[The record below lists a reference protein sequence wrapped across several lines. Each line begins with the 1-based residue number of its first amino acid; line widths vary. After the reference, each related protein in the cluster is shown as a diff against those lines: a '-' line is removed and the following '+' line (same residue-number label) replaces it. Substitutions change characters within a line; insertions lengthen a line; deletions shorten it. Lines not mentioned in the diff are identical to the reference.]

1 MKNFEN
7 IYILRGSLSEEQA
20 QKEIENIKQYFKD
33 VKISKNKE
41 NINGQ
46 LGYLGLKRL
55 AYTIRREKTGYYY
68 ITHLEGTDNNVS
80 EIEKQL
86 RLNDNVIKFITIRI

>member
-1 MKNFEN
+1 MKKFEN
-7 IYILRGSLSEEQA
+7 VYILKGSLKEEQA
-20 QKEIENIKQYFKD
+20 LKEIENIKQYFKD
-33 VKISKNKE
+33 VKVSKNKA

-55 AYTIRREKTGYYY
+55 AYTVKGEKTGYYF
-68 ITHLEGTDNNVS
+68 ITYFEGTDDEVT
-80 EIEKQL
+80 EIERQL

>member
-7 IYILRGSLSEEQA
+7 IYILKGSLSEEQA
-20 QKEIENIKQYFKD
+20 KKEIENIKQYFKD
-33 VKISKNKE
+33 VKVSKNKA

-55 AYTIRREKTGYYY
+55 AYTIRGEK
-68 ITHLEGTDNNVS
+68 N
-80 EIEKQL
+80 
-86 RLNDNVIKFITIRI
+86 RILLYNTF

>member
-1 MKNFEN
+1 MKEFEN
-7 IYILRGSLSEEQA
+7 IYILRGSLTEEQV
-20 QKEIENIKQYFKD
+20 KTEIENIKQYFKN

-55 AYTIRREKTGYYY
+55 AYTIRGEKTGYYY
-68 ITHLEGTDNNVS
+68 ITHFEGTENKVAN
-80 EIEKQL
+80 IEMQL
-86 RLNDNVIKFITIRI
+86 RLNENVIKFITIRI